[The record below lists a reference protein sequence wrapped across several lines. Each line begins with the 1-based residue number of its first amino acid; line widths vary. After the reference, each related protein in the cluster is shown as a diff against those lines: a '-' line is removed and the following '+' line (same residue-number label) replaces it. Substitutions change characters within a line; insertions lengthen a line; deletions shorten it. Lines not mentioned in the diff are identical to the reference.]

1 MAKMANSNE
10 HIEQFLNY
18 YLEKEA
24 SPDYAVLITGC
35 WGSGKTYFIK
45 KYLLGRGSN
54 DKGVVSEKNLL
65 TDCKLYTVV
74 YVSLFGAKSREDMD
88 ARVLEKLRPVTN
100 PTQDDCTS
108 ESLSLI
114 ASLAGIAVG
123 VATAASVTLPSGGSA
138 IPYAVPAGVAAGK
151 SIGNFLKKFCKE
163 RLKKKEN
170 LKKESLFKNDYLS
183 SIRIN
188 EKENKRLVVV
198 FDDVERADMPLPE
211 LLGYLNAY
219 VEHLHVPCI
228 LLADKEK
235 WEEAQ
240 KCQEDKS
247 TLHKLSSTKEKVIG
261 KEFKIQTTFDEVWD
275 LWNIPEN
282 NPVDNRAWKILNDC
296 RDLIKNIVESSS
308 DYNYRALKHS
318 LSDFQRFIGEKK
330 TESEQ
335 TKLFID
341 DKYFEH
347 MEFAELIVAD
357 FICYQYAFHVGL
369 LNPLEITNH
378 RKYSEEEMS
387 VEIDQDESK
396 NGAERSKHGDTYFQF
411 EEMFKNIPRISTC
424 PFDSVSFDSV
434 YNSRWSDIWK
444 EWLIKSYVDTERVQ
458 KIMDK
463 SIWFNEWDN
472 FAANQLLKYHTLED
486 EFAKGLL
493 EDIRENLKQK
503 KYTNPNYIFF
513 IFNSLL
519 LLASEG
525 VFEED
530 VKTCFGKM
538 KEYIENIELEKV
550 PFAGMEGTISSLDK
564 DVQESQKELWNLIN
578 GKLPHEFVSVEQKY
592 VNNFWNLIKSS
603 NYEVACKILAERVD
617 FPLTLIDLKSL
628 VALYRLD
635 SFRERRERLRAAIIC
650 RFDTLTYSNRK
661 EQIQNELTFLSGFDG
676 IVDEILNNEPKPLLP
691 GILSLKSL
699 KGIAGVI
706 EQRLMKVKGGANAAT

>member
-1 MAKMANSNE
+1 MANSNE

-65 TDCKLYTVV
+65 TDCELYTVV

-151 SIGNFLKKFCKE
+151 SIGNFLKKFRKE
-163 RLKKKEN
+163 RLEKKEN
-170 LKKESLFKNDYLS
+170 QKNESLFKNDYLS

-330 TESEQ
+330 TESER

-347 MEFAELIVAD
+347 MEFAELVVAD

-444 EWLIKSYVDTERVQ
+444 EWLIKSYVDTEHVQ

-472 FAANQLLKYHTLED
+472 FAVNQLMKYHSLDD

-493 EDIRENLKQK
+493 KNIIENLKQK
-503 KYTNPNYIFF
+503 KYTNPNYIFVL
-513 IFNSLL
+513 FNSLL

-525 VFEED
+525 TFEDD

-538 KEYIENIELEKV
+538 KEYIENIELQNV

-592 VNNFWNLIKSS
+592 VNDFWNLIKSS

-635 SFRERRERLRAAIIC
+635 SFRERRGRLRAAIIC

-691 GILSLKSL
+691 GVLSLKSL

-706 EQRLMKVKGGANAAT
+706 EQRLMKVKGGANATT

>member
-1 MAKMANSNE
+1 MANSNE
-10 HIEQFLNY
+10 HIEEFLNY
-18 YLEKEA
+18 YLEKET

-45 KYLLGRGSN
+45 QFLAGKDPDGQN
-54 DKGVVSEKNLL
+54 KDVVKIKEWL
-65 TDCKLYTVV
+65 TDCEKYTVV
-74 YVSLFGAKSREDMD
+74 YVSLFGARSRAEMD
-88 ARVLEKLRPVTN
+88 QRVLEKLHPILN
-100 PTQDDCTS
+100 S
-108 ESLSLI
+108 ELLKTISGAVSLI
-114 ASLAGIAVG
+114 GKIIG
-123 VATAASVTLPSGGSA
+123 VLSA
-138 IPYAVPAGVAAGK
+138 NPAGVVVGAAGDAGAFAANKIIEAFKQK
-151 SIGNFLKKFCKE
+151 SKKF
-163 RLKKKEN
+163 
-170 LKKESLFKNDYLS
+170 
-183 SIRIN
+183 
-188 EKENKRLVVV
+188 EKIVIV

-261 KEFKIQTTFDEVWD
+261 KEFQIQTTFDEVWNHWKED
-275 LWNIPEN
+275 EHH
-282 NPVDNRAWKILNDC
+282 PVGDRAWKILNDC

-411 EEMFKNIPRISTC
+411 EEMFKNISRISTC

-472 FAANQLLKYHTLED
+472 FAVNQLMKYHSLDD

-493 EDIRENLKQK
+493 KNIIENLKQK
-503 KYTNPNYIFF
+503 KYTNPNYIFVL
-513 IFNSLL
+513 FNSLL

-525 VFEED
+525 TFEDD
-530 VKTCFGKM
+530 VKTCFNKM
-538 KEYIENIELEKV
+538 KAYIENIDLQKV
-550 PFAGMEGTISSLDK
+550 PFASMAGTISSGDRI
-564 DVQESQKELWNLIN
+564 VQEKQKELWNLIN
-578 GKLPHEFVSVEQKY
+578 DKLPNESLSEEQKY
-592 VNNFWNLIKSS
+592 IDYFWTTIKGA
-603 NYEVACKILAERVD
+603 NYDIGCKILVEKAN
-617 FPLTLIDLKSL
+617 FPFTKIDLKNF
-628 VALYRLD
+628 AELYKSN
-635 SFRERRERLRAAIIC
+635 SFREKRGRLAASVVC
-650 RFDTLTYSNRK
+650 RFETLA
-661 EQIQNELTFLSGFDG
+661 QIHHEDQIRSELSFLKGMDEV
-676 IVDEILNNEPKPLLP
+676 VDDVLKQESKPLPPSALA
-691 GILSLKSL
+691 LKSL
-699 KGIAGVI
+699 KGITNTI
-706 EQRLMKVKGGANAAT
+706 EQRLMKYKGGANAIT

>member
-1 MAKMANSNE
+1 MANSNE

-18 YLEKEA
+18 YLEKET

-45 KYLLGRGSN
+45 QFLAGKDPNGKN
-54 DKGVVSEKNLL
+54 KDVVKISDWL
-65 TDCKLYTVV
+65 TDCEKYTVV
-74 YVSLFGAKSREDMD
+74 YVSLFGAKSRAEMD
-88 ARVLEKLRPVTN
+88 QRVLEKLHPILN
-100 PTQDDCTS
+100 S
-108 ESLSLI
+108 ELLKTIPGAVSLI
-114 ASLAGIAVG
+114 GKIIG
-123 VATAASVTLPSGGSA
+123 VLSA
-138 IPYAVPAGVAAGK
+138 NPAGVVVGAAGDAGTFAANKIIEAFKQK
-151 SIGNFLKKFCKE
+151 SKKF
-163 RLKKKEN
+163 
-170 LKKESLFKNDYLS
+170 
-183 SIRIN
+183 
-188 EKENKRLVVV
+188 EKIVIV

-261 KEFKIQTTFDEVWD
+261 KEFKIQTTFDEVWNHWKED
-275 LWNIPEN
+275 EHH
-282 NPVDNRAWKILNDC
+282 PVGDRAWKILNDC

-578 GKLPHEFVSVEQKY
+578 GKLPNENLSEEQKY
-592 VNNFWNLIKSS
+592 IDYFWTTIKGA
-603 NYEVACKILAERVD
+603 NYDIGCKILVEKAN
-617 FPLTLIDLKSL
+617 FPFTKIDLKNF
-628 VALYRLD
+628 AELYKSN
-635 SFRERRERLRAAIIC
+635 SFREKRGRLAASVVC
-650 RFDTLTYSNRK
+650 RFETLA
-661 EQIQNELTFLSGFDG
+661 QIHHEDQIRSELSFLKGMDEV
-676 IVDEILNNEPKPLLP
+676 VDDVLKQESKPLPPSALA
-691 GILSLKSL
+691 LKSL
-699 KGIAGVI
+699 KGITNTI
-706 EQRLMKVKGGANAAT
+706 EQRLMKYKGGANAIT

>member
-1 MAKMANSNE
+1 MANSNE

-45 KYLLGRGSN
+45 QFLAGKDPNGKN
-54 DKGVVSEKNLL
+54 KDVVKISDWL
-65 TDCKLYTVV
+65 TDCEKYAVV
-74 YVSLFGAKSREDMD
+74 YVSLFGAKSRAEMD
-88 ARVLEKLRPVTN
+88 QRVLEKLHPILNSDWLKTV
-100 PTQDDCTS
+100 PGAV
-108 ESLSLI
+108 SLI
-114 ASLAGIAVG
+114 GKISG
-123 VATAASVTLPSGGSA
+123 VLSSN
-138 IPYAVPAGVAAGK
+138 PAGAAIGSVAGDAGAFAANKIIEAFKQK
-151 SIGNFLKKFCKE
+151 SKKF
-163 RLKKKEN
+163 
-170 LKKESLFKNDYLS
+170 
-183 SIRIN
+183 
-188 EKENKRLVVV
+188 EKIVIV

-275 LWNIPEN
+275 LWKEDEHH
-282 NPVDNRAWKILNDC
+282 PVGDRAWEILNDC

-330 TESEQ
+330 TGSER

-347 MEFAELIVAD
+347 MEFAELVVAD

-387 VEIDQDESK
+387 VEINQDESK

-564 DVQESQKELWNLIN
+564 DVQESQKELWNLIK
-578 GKLPHEFVSVEQKY
+578 GKLPNESVSVEQKY
-592 VNNFWNLIKSS
+592 INDFWNLIKSS

-635 SFRERRERLRAAIIC
+635 SFRERRGRLRAAIIC

-691 GILSLKSL
+691 GVLSLKSL

>member
-1 MAKMANSNE
+1 MANSNE

-65 TDCKLYTVV
+65 TDCELYTVV
-74 YVSLFGAKSREDMD
+74 YVSLFGARSREDMD

-138 IPYAVPAGVAAGK
+138 IPYAVPAGVAAGNA
-151 SIGNFLKKFCKE
+151 IGNFLKKFRKE
-163 RLKKKEN
+163 RLEKKEN
-170 LKKESLFKNDYLS
+170 QKNESLFKNDYLS

-188 EKENKRLVVV
+188 EKESKRLVVV

-247 TLHKLSSTKEKVIG
+247 TLHKLSSTKEKVVG

-330 TESEQ
+330 TGSER

-347 MEFAELIVAD
+347 MEFAELVVAD

-369 LNPLEITNH
+369 LKPLEITNH

-564 DVQESQKELWNLIN
+564 DVQESQKELWNLIK
-578 GKLPHEFVSVEQKY
+578 GKLPNESVSVEQKY
-592 VNNFWNLIKSS
+592 INDFWNLIKSS

-635 SFRERRERLRAAIIC
+635 SFRERRGRLRAAIIC

-691 GILSLKSL
+691 GVLSLKSL

-706 EQRLMKVKGGANAAT
+706 EQRLMKVKGGANATT

>member
-1 MAKMANSNE
+1 MANSNE
-10 HIEQFLNY
+10 HIEEFLNY
-18 YLEKEA
+18 YLEKET

-45 KYLLGRGSN
+45 QYLAG
-54 DKGVVSEKNLL
+54 KNPDGQKKDVAQIREWL
-65 TDCKLYTVV
+65 TDCEKYTVV
-74 YVSLFGAKSREDMD
+74 YASLFGAKSRAEMD
-88 ARVLEKLRPVTN
+88 QRVLEKLHPILNSKWLKTV
-100 PTQDDCTS
+100 PGAV
-108 ESLSLI
+108 SLI
-114 ASLAGIAVG
+114 GKILG
-123 VATAASVTLPSGGSA
+123 TLSSN
-138 IPYAVPAGVAAGK
+138 PAGAAIGSVAGDAGEFAANKIIETLKQK
-151 SIGNFLKKFCKE
+151 SKKFE
-163 RLKKKEN
+163 
-170 LKKESLFKNDYLS
+170 
-183 SIRIN
+183 
-188 EKENKRLVVV
+188 RLVVV

-247 TLHKLSSTKEKVIG
+247 TLHKLSSTKEKVVG
-261 KEFKIQTTFDEVWD
+261 KEFQIQTTFDEVWNHWKED
-275 LWNIPEN
+275 EHH
-282 NPVDNRAWKILNDC
+282 PVGDRAWKILNDC

-330 TESEQ
+330 TGSER

-347 MEFAELIVAD
+347 MEFAELVVAD

-444 EWLIKSYVDTERVQ
+444 EWLIKSYVNTERVQ

-564 DVQESQKELWNLIN
+564 DVQESQKELWNLIK
-578 GKLPHEFVSVEQKY
+578 GKLPNESVSVEQKY
-592 VNNFWNLIKSS
+592 INDFWNLIKSS

-635 SFRERRERLRAAIIC
+635 SFRERRGRLRAAIIC

-691 GILSLKSL
+691 GVLSLKSL